1 MSKRKGQDNL
11 RVPTSEE
18 AREYGAK
25 GGKASGEARK
35 KQKTIGNI
43 LKQWASFAVS
53 DKQAEQLKKMG
64 FSDDD
69 LVNSTLVAVKL
80 IQKIQ
85 GGDLKAMEMYVKL
98 TGQDPEVQAR
108 VANTKQSTQLMK
120 AEEKKIKSQFGD
132 DREVENLAG
141 LADMLKDDESSS
153 DD

>member
-1 MSKRKGQDNL
+1 MSKRKQDENL
-11 RVPTSEE
+11 IAGGHKFTLDE
-18 AREYGAK
+18 ASK
-25 GGKASGEARK
+25 GGRNSGEARK

-43 LKQWASFAVS
+43 LKQWSSFAVS

-98 TGQDPEVQAR
+98 TGQDPETEAKI
-108 VANTKQSTQLMK
+108 AKTKQETRLVK
-120 AEEKKIKSQFGD
+120 AEEQRIQNEFGD
-132 DREVENLAG
+132 NREVEDLAG
-141 LADMLKDDESSS
+141 LAEMLKDDESGT

>member
-1 MSKRKGQDNL
+1 MSKRKQDENL
-11 RVPTSEE
+11 IPQAHKLTVEE
-18 AREYGAK
+18 QSRGAMK
-25 GGKASGEARK
+25 SAETRRR
-35 KQKTIGNI
+35 QKTIGTI
-43 LKQWASFAVS
+43 LKQWSNFAVS
-53 DKQAEQLKKMG
+53 DRAAAQLRSMG

-69 LVNSTLVAVKL
+69 LVNSTLVALKL
-80 IQKIQ
+80 IEKMTK
-85 GGDLKAMEMYVKL
+85 GDLEAMKMYVKL

-132 DREVENLAG
+132 DREVEDLAG

>member
-1 MSKRKGQDNL
+1 M
-11 RVPTSEE
+11 
-18 AREYGAK
+18 
-25 GGKASGEARK
+25 ARK
-35 KQKTIGNI
+35 QDENLIPQAHKLTVEEQSRGAMKSAETRRKQKTIGNI

-53 DKQAEQLKKMG
+53 DKQAEQLKSMG

-69 LVNSTLVAVKL
+69 MVNSTLVAVKL

-120 AEEKKIKSQFGD
+120 AEEQKIKSQFGD
-132 DREVENLAG
+132 DREVEDLAG
-141 LADMLKDDESSS
+141 LAEMLKGDD
-153 DD
+153 DG

>member
-1 MSKRKGQDNL
+1 MARKGRDNL

-25 GGKASGEARK
+25 GGKASGEARAK
-35 KQKTIGNI
+35 KKTIGNI
-43 LKQWASFAVS
+43 LKQWSSFAVS
-53 DKQAEQLKKMG
+53 DKNAAALRAMG
-64 FSDDD
+64 FGEED
-69 LVNSTLVAVKL
+69 LINSTLVAFKL

-85 GGDLKAMEMYVKL
+85 NGDLKAMEMYVKL

-132 DREVENLAG
+132 DREVEDLAG
-141 LADMLKDDESSS
+141 LAEMLKGDDEG
-153 DD
+153 